1 MFKAQHKH
9 FLPHDASLTPIKKK
23 KNTTGSALKTYLVA
37 NHAEARQIRLQT
49 LVTETISV

>member
-23 KNTTGSALKTYLVA
+23 KTQQVQLLKRT
-37 NHAEARQIRLQT
+37 
-49 LVTETISV
+49 